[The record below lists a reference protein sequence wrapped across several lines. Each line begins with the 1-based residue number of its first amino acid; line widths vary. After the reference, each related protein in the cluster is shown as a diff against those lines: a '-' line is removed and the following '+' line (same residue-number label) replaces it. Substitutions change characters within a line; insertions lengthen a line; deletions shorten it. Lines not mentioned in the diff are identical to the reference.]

1 MSADQKVNEF
11 LRNPDFEFL
20 RNDPSLVDRVG
31 KDLGRHC
38 VEEKLTEHQ
47 LREVHERLLK
57 LYYKAKEARARD
69 PSKNWDENLN
79 IELARLKYF
88 MIYQRSRLVKDRKK
102 KDAGA
107 LYFDSFTRLA
117 EKVRDYTSL
126 DMLFYLSESV
136 IAYYNWEQQ
145 FKKRG
150 RSGVK

>member
-1 MSADQKVNEF
+1 VSADQKVNEF
-11 LRNPDFEFL
+11 LRNPDFELL
-20 RNDPSLVDRVG
+20 RNDTSLVDRVG

-38 VEEKLTEHQ
+38 VKEKLTEHQ

-57 LYYKAKEARARD
+57 LYYKAKEARAKD

-136 IAYYNWEQQ
+136 IAYYNWEKQL
-145 FKKRG
+145 KSVG
-150 RSGVK
+150 GVG